1 MAKATQRD
9 TKVTVEM
16 TRAEREMLERLA
28 FLEDRSMA
36 SCVRALV
43 KDACARKGIAVESVV
58 KSGKAA

>member
-1 MAKATQRD
+1 
-9 TKVTVEM
+9 M

-58 KSGKAA
+58 KPGKAA